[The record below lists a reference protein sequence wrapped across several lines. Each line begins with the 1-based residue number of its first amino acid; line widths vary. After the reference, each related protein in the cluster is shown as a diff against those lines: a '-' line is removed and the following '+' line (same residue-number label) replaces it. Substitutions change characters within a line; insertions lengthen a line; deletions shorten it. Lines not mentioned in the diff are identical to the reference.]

1 MSFGKPYIMATAGY
15 IHDGWFVFRLP
26 EYIDTEFFY
35 YLLSSPFVQKQFQT
49 LSSGAIVKNISGDLV
64 KKAHLPIPPL
74 AEQKSIAD
82 KLIETSKEIEK
93 LESIYKQK
101 LNSIDE
107 LKKSILQKAFSGEL
121 TSTAKQS

>member
-1 MSFGKPYIMATAGY
+1 MRIPGY

-26 EYIDTEFFY
+26 DYIDNEFFY

-64 KKAHLPIPPL
+64 KKAILPIPPL
-74 AEQKSIAD
+74 DIQKAIAN
-82 KLIETSKEIEK
+82 KLDDTSKEIEK
-93 LESIYKQK
+93 LETIYKQK
-101 LNSIDE
+101 LESIDE

-121 TSTAKQS
+121 TA

>member
-1 MSFGKPYIMATAGY
+1 MGISGY

-26 EYIDTEFFY
+26 DYIDTEFFY

-64 KKAHLPIPPL
+64 KKASLPIPPL
-74 AEQKSIAD
+74 PVQKTIAS
-82 KLIETSKEIEK
+82 KLDETSREIEK
-93 LESIYKQK
+93 LESIYTQK

-121 TSTAKQS
+121 TTNAE